1 MLPFG
6 LIDILPASTALH
18 IGPIS
23 IDFYGIG
30 YAIALA
36 VGVWIASRQAILRRE
51 NPDHIG
57 NGIIPVFVLGLIG
70 ARVYH
75 LIDQWNTLYAQDP
88 IKAILPPYTGLGI
101 YGGIVGGIIG
111 VVWYTRRHHLSFMR
125 WADIAVPAVLV
136 GQAIARWGNFFN
148 QELYGPPTNLPWGIA
163 IDCSKRVVE
172 YSCSVYPPGTG
183 FQPLFFYE
191 SSLDL
196 IGAVVALWLSRRVAD
211 RLRDGDLFSFWFI
224 WYGARS
230 LRARDVPPRVRLDV
244 LRDPHG
250 DPRGRG
256 GDGDGRPD
264 DLLAPPRPGQVHGG
278 EGPRARGRVG
288 FGHAG
293 RGVRRGRRAHA
304 GLRWTSTSRSS
315 TSSAKRRWCA

>member
-163 IDCSKRVVE
+163 IDCSRRVVE

-196 IGAVVALWLSRRVAD
+196 IGALVALWLSRRVAD

-224 WYGARS
+224 WYGAVRS
-230 LRARDVPPRVRLDV
+230 VLETFRLGYDWTFFGVPTAILVGVAAMVMGALTIYWR
-244 LRDPHG
+244 H
-250 DPRGRG
+250 RGP
-256 GDGDGRPD
+256 GRSTAEKD
-264 DLLAPPRPGQVHGG
+264 REREAESGSGAPEEASGAAG
-278 EGPRARGRVG
+278 ERTPA
-288 FGHAG
+288 
-293 RGVRRGRRAHA
+293 
-304 GLRWTSTSRSS
+304 
-315 TSSAKRRWCA
+315 

>member
-6 LIDILPASTALH
+6 LIDIRPASTALH

-111 VVWYTRRHHLSFMR
+111 VLWYTRRHRLSFMR

-196 IGAVVALWLSRRVAD
+196 IGALVALWLSRRVAD

-224 WYGARS
+224 WYG
-230 LRARDVPPRVRLDV
+230 
-244 LRDPHG
+244 
-250 DPRGRG
+250 
-256 GDGDGRPD
+256 
-264 DLLAPPRPGQVHGG
+264 
-278 EGPRARGRVG
+278 
-288 FGHAG
+288 
-293 RGVRRGRRAHA
+293 GVRSVLETFRLGYDWTFFGIPTAILVGVAAMVMGALTIYWRHRGPGRSTAERDRELEAESGSGAPDEASGAA
-304 GLRWTSTSRSS
+304 GERTP
-315 TSSAKRRWCA
+315 A

>member
-1 MLPFG
+1 MPLLA
-6 LIDILPASTALH
+6 LIDIRPASTALH
-18 IGPIS
+18 VGPVS

-36 VGVWIASRQAILRRE
+36 VGVLVAARQARLRRE

-101 YGGIVGGIIG
+101 YGGIAGGLIG
-111 VVWYTRRHHLSFMR
+111 VIWYTRRHHLSFLR
-125 WADIAVPAVLV
+125 WADIAVPAVFL

-172 YSCSVYPPGTG
+172 YSCSLYPANTG

-196 IGAVVALWLSRRVAD
+196 LGALVALWLSRRAAE
-211 RLRDGDLFSFWFI
+211 RLRDGDLFSLWFI
-224 WYGARS
+224 WYGGVRS
-230 LRARDVPPRVRLDV
+230 VLETFRIGYDWTFFGVPTAIVVGLAAMVFGTATIAWRHRGPGPSTAELD
-244 LRDPHG
+244 RRRETDAG
-250 DPRGRG
+250 A
-256 GDGDGRPD
+256 
-264 DLLAPPRPGQVHGG
+264 APPAA
-278 EGPRARGRVG
+278 ETA
-288 FGHAG
+288 
-293 RGVRRGRRAHA
+293 
-304 GLRWTSTSRSS
+304 SS
-315 TSSAKRRWCA
+315 TGERTPA

>member
-6 LIDILPASTALH
+6 LIDIRPASTALH

-111 VVWYTRRHHLSFMR
+111 VLWYTRRHRLSFMR

-196 IGAVVALWLSRRVAD
+196 IGALVALWLSRRVAD

-224 WYGARS
+224 WYG
-230 LRARDVPPRVRLDV
+230 
-244 LRDPHG
+244 
-250 DPRGRG
+250 
-256 GDGDGRPD
+256 
-264 DLLAPPRPGQVHGG
+264 
-278 EGPRARGRVG
+278 
-288 FGHAG
+288 
-293 RGVRRGRRAHA
+293 GVRSVLETFRLGYDWTFFGVPTAILVGVAAMVMGALTIYWRHRGPGRSTAERDRELEGESGSGAPDEASGSA
-304 GLRWTSTSRSS
+304 GERTP
-315 TSSAKRRWCA
+315 A

>member
-224 WYGARS
+224 WYGAVRS
-230 LRARDVPPRVRLDV
+230 VLETFRLGYDWTFFGIPTAILV
-244 LRDPHG
+244 GVAAMVMGALTIYWRH
-250 DPRGRG
+250 RGPGASTAEKDREREAESDSATRG
-256 GDGDGRPD
+256 E
-264 DLLAPPRPGQVHGG
+264 ASAAAG
-278 EGPRARGRVG
+278 ERTPA
-288 FGHAG
+288 
-293 RGVRRGRRAHA
+293 
-304 GLRWTSTSRSS
+304 
-315 TSSAKRRWCA
+315 

>member
-18 IGPIS
+18 IGPVS

-101 YGGIVGGIIG
+101 YGGIVGGIIA
-111 VVWYTRRHHLSFMR
+111 VLWYTRRHHLSFMR

-163 IDCSKRVVE
+163 IDCSRRVVE

-196 IGAVVALWLSRRVAD
+196 IGALVALWLSRRVAD

-224 WYGARS
+224 WYG
-230 LRARDVPPRVRLDV
+230 
-244 LRDPHG
+244 
-250 DPRGRG
+250 
-256 GDGDGRPD
+256 
-264 DLLAPPRPGQVHGG
+264 
-278 EGPRARGRVG
+278 
-288 FGHAG
+288 
-293 RGVRRGRRAHA
+293 GVRSVLETFRIGYDWTFFGVPTAILVGVAAMVMGALTIYWRHRGPGRSTADRDRELEAESGSGAPDEAPGAA
-304 GLRWTSTSRSS
+304 GERTP
-315 TSSAKRRWCA
+315 A

>member
-6 LIDILPASTALH
+6 LIDIRPASTALH

-111 VVWYTRRHHLSFMR
+111 VLWYTRRHRLSFMR

-172 YSCSVYPPGTG
+172 YSCSIYPPGTG

-196 IGAVVALWLSRRVAD
+196 IGALVALWLSRRVAD

-224 WYGARS
+224 WYG
-230 LRARDVPPRVRLDV
+230 
-244 LRDPHG
+244 
-250 DPRGRG
+250 
-256 GDGDGRPD
+256 
-264 DLLAPPRPGQVHGG
+264 
-278 EGPRARGRVG
+278 
-288 FGHAG
+288 
-293 RGVRRGRRAHA
+293 GVRSVLETFRIGYDWTFFGVPTAILVGVAAMVMGALTIYWRHRGPGRSTAERDRELEDESASGAPDEASGAA
-304 GLRWTSTSRSS
+304 GERTP
-315 TSSAKRRWCA
+315 A